1 MPQYIDPW
9 FARGLQSVKNLTG
22 IARTRVNDRL
32 QSGALDRKDILSHL
46 QAGRDENGQPM
57 SKDELTME
65 ALTQLIAGSD
75 TTSNSSW

>member
-1 MPQYIDPW
+1 
-9 FARGLQSVKNLTG
+9 
-22 IARTRVNDRL
+22 VNDRL
-32 QSGALDRKDILSHL
+32 QQGALDRKDILSHL